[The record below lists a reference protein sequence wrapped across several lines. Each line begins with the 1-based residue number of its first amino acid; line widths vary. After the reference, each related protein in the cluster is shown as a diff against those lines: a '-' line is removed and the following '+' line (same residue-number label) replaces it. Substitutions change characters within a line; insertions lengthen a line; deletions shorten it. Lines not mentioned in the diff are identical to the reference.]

1 MASQSGKENRV
12 NIAYIRVSTKEQH
25 EDRQIEA
32 LDKALGKGEYRAFTE
47 KISGKNMDRPEL
59 KKMLEYVREGDTIY
73 VSELSRLG
81 RSTAD
86 LWAIIKDIEQKG
98 ASFKSLKESF
108 DTSTPS
114 GKLQLTM
121 LAAVAEFER
130 DIIRERQAEG
140 IAIAKVKGVYKGR
153 KKCTIKD
160 IEEVRR
166 KRNMGVPVAVLAR
179 EHHVSRATMYR
190 LLNESGE
197 GE

>member
-1 MASQSGKENRV
+1 M

-25 EDRQIEA
+25 EDRQVEA
-32 LDKALGKGEYRAFTE
+32 LDKALGKGEYKAFTE

>member
-1 MASQSGKENRV
+1 M

-32 LDKALGKGEYRAFTE
+32 LDRALGKGEYKAFTE

-59 KKMLEYVREGDTIY
+59 KKMLEYVREGDIIY

-81 RSTAD
+81 RSTAN
-86 LWAIIKDIEQKG
+86 LWTIIKEIEKKG

-108 DTSTPS
+108 DTSTPA

-130 DIIRERQAEG
+130 NIIRERQAEG
-140 IAIAKVKGVYKGR
+140 IAIAKAKGVYKGR
-153 KKCTIKD
+153 KKCTLKD
-160 IEEVRR
+160 IEEVQK

-179 EHHVSRATMYR
+179 ENHVSRTTMYR
-190 LLNESGE
+190 LLNDARGVQQLTE
-197 GE
+197 

>member
-1 MASQSGKENRV
+1 M

-32 LDKALGKGEYRAFTE
+32 LDRALGKGEYKAFIE

-59 KKMLEYVREGDTIY
+59 KKMLEYVREGDIIY

-86 LWAIIKDIEQKG
+86 LWAIIKEIEKKG

-108 DTSTPS
+108 DTSTPA

-121 LAAVAEFER
+121 LVAVAEFER

-140 IAIAKVKGVYKGR
+140 IAIAKAKGVYKGR
-153 KKCTIKD
+153 KKCTLKD
-160 IEEVRR
+160 IEEVRK

-179 EHHVSRATMYR
+179 ENHVSRTTMYR
-190 LLNESGE
+190 LLNDARGAQRLTE
-197 GE
+197 

>member
-1 MASQSGKENRV
+1 M

-32 LDKALGKGEYRAFTE
+32 LDRALGKGEYKAFIE

-59 KKMLEYVREGDTIY
+59 KKMLEYVREGDLIY

-86 LWAIIKDIEQKG
+86 LWAIIKEIEKKG

-108 DTSTPS
+108 DTSTPA

-121 LAAVAEFER
+121 LVAVAEFER

-140 IAIAKVKGVYKGR
+140 IAIAKAKGVYKGR
-153 KKCTIKD
+153 KKCTLKD
-160 IEEVRR
+160 IEEVRK

-179 EHHVSRATMYR
+179 ENHVSRTTMYR
-190 LLNESGE
+190 LLNDARGAQRLTE
-197 GE
+197 

>member
-1 MASQSGKENRV
+1 M

-25 EDRQIEA
+25 EDRQVEA
-32 LDKALGKGEYRAFTE
+32 LDKALGKGEYKAFTE

-121 LAAVAEFER
+121 LASVAEFER

-140 IAIAKVKGVYKGR
+140 IAIAKAKGVYKGR
-153 KKCTIKD
+153 KKCTLKD
-160 IEEVRR
+160 IEEVRK

-179 EHHVSRATMYR
+179 ENHVSRTTMYR
-190 LLNESGE
+190 LLNDARGAQRLTE
-197 GE
+197 

>member
-1 MASQSGKENRV
+1 M

-32 LDKALGKGEYRAFTE
+32 LDKALGKDEYKAFTE

-86 LWAIIKDIEQKG
+86 LWTIIKEIEKKG

-108 DTSTPS
+108 DTSTPA

-140 IAIAKVKGVYKGR
+140 IAIAKAKGVYKGR

-179 EHHVSRATMYR
+179 ERHMSRTTMYR

-197 GE
+197 GEQ